1 MFRVNTAWRQYCHN
15 RPCNNVGVWGSLN
28 SSSSLCEQYHSII
41 THSSIHLRRTLTL
54 SDEGDPSG
62 APLFSYLGNGDF
74 GLVGFQ
80 WFAGEAQSAIQSSGQ
95 VAFIR
100 AAPIVDWI
108 QTTIDFRRRL
118 WWRWRWRWRWW
129 WWWWLVGSLSRCRQI
144 QIASRNVKRN
154 WFDLISPRSFCP
166 SFPSSVCTW
175 IFTWC
180 IPHCL
185 RPYLSA
191 SVYTFISTW
200 WIPTMTL
207 APSVFLS
214 VHPDTGGVFR
224 HWLRLNLSPSV
235 YTYIY

>member
-1 MFRVNTAWRQYCHN
+1 MLSVRIKGRLRMYITKSLRHISHTLSITKSRSIQQHPGCFTRTLRRDNIATIDPVTTLGCE
-15 RPCNNVGVWGSLN
+15 VVLN

-118 WWRWRWRWRWW
+118 
-129 WWWWLVGSLSRCRQI
+129 
-144 QIASRNVKRN
+144 
-154 WFDLISPRSFCP
+154 
-166 SFPSSVCTW
+166 
-175 IFTWC
+175 
-180 IPHCL
+180 
-185 RPYLSA
+185 
-191 SVYTFISTW
+191 
-200 WIPTMTL
+200 
-207 APSVFLS
+207 
-214 VHPDTGGVFR
+214 
-224 HWLRLNLSPSV
+224 
-235 YTYIY
+235 